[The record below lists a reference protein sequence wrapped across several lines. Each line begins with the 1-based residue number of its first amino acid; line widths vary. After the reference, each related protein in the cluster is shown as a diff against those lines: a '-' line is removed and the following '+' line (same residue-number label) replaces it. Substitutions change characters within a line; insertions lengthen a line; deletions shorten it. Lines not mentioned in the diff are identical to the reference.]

1 MNSNLLMKLRSNRII
16 KPLNVIKRNY
26 STVSKI
32 KQLVERKK
40 KIYNLEFLSKQN
52 VVEWLFGDPKF
63 VKSLTKEKEDR
74 WGRELIGYNTNQWT
88 TRLGENVLKE
98 ILLLSGDAPQRIKTP
113 LKGMN
118 SKKLLPD
125 FETQDALYEN
135 KARTYQ
141 TTGTAGEK
149 ILGTPLKYCECY
161 KLYKKPLNIIC
172 MAYQEKEADESFHL
186 FSPKSAELKKL
197 LDFYETEFNIK
208 YVKATDLLKKLI

>member
-118 SKKLLPD
+118 AKKLLPD

-186 FSPKSAELKKL
+186 FTPKSAELKKL
-197 LDFYETEFNIK
+197 LDFYEKEFNIK
-208 YVKATDLLKKLI
+208 YVKATDMLKKLI